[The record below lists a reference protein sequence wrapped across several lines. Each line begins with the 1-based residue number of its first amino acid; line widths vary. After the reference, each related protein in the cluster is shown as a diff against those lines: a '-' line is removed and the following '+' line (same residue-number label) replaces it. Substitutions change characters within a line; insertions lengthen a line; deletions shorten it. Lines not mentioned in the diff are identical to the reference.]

1 MTLRTNARIAGVTF
15 LLYIVTAIGGMILFQ
30 RASGGVGI
38 AARLASIA
46 QHATLVRLSA
56 LLVLLQFLYPVVLAV
71 TIYALTR
78 DQDRDLALIA
88 VGCRFTEGVIAALA
102 AGQRLDLLSVASAST
117 TVTGPDAAAANAL
130 GALLLGG
137 DSSVSATC
145 FAVGSTIYC
154 WLFLRARSIPVPLA
168 GLGLL
173 ASALLVVALPVQ
185 IAGFLHVPATGL
197 IWIPMAAFEVTLA
210 VWLIVK
216 GVAVRPRSPSPA

>member
-1 MTLRTNARIAGVTF
+1 MTLRANARIAGVTF
-15 LLYIVTAIGGMILFQ
+15 LLYIVTAIGGMILFD
-30 RASGGVGI
+30 RASGGVGT

-46 QHATLVRLSA
+46 QHPTLVRLSA
-56 LLVLLQFLYPVVLAV
+56 LLILLEFLYPVVLAV

-78 DQDRDLALIA
+78 DQDRDLALVA
-88 VGCRFTEGVIAALA
+88 VGCRFTEGVIAAIA
-102 AGQRLDLLSVASAST
+102 AGNRLDLLSVATAGAT
-117 TVTGPDAAAANAL
+117 ATGAERAAANAL

-137 DSSVSATC
+137 GDSISATC
-145 FAVGSTIYC
+145 FALGSTIYC
-154 WLFLRARSIPVPLA
+154 WLFLRARSIPVALA
-168 GLGLL
+168 GLGLF

-185 IAGFLHVPATGL
+185 IAGFLHGPATGL